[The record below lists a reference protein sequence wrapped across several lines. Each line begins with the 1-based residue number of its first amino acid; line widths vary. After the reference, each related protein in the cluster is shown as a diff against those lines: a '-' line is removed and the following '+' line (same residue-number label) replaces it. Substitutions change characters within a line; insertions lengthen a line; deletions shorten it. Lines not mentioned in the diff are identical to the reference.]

1 MAKRDFDAAWKTILE
16 AFEIEMVEL
25 LFPEVYPEIDWN
37 LGTESLDNDLR
48 EIAREIFDKDSSKT
62 IISDKI
68 IKVRTKNNK
77 NKIIFIHI
85 EVQSYSSGDEVF
97 SERMFK
103 YFYRLFD
110 KFKYKN
116 KEEGEIIAA
125 AIYTYKG
132 DSGKDKN
139 YIYKPLKFKEN
150 ILQYN
155 FKVID
160 VEKMDLN
167 ILSEEN
173 PLKLVFKM
181 AKKLLKT
188 SSKDIDIFNSKIE
201 LAEELRLYDK
211 VKNEEQVKALVDF
224 LEYLFL
230 IKDKFLEEKFEDYKK
245 SKGGVYKMT
254 VEEVRRLYYEGKG
267 IEKGIEKG
275 KIEGF
280 KEAISKI
287 IDVLDDKTISEKFEI
302 SIDEVK
308 KIREER
314 SKKLN

>member
-48 EIAREIFDKDSSKT
+48 EIAREVFDKDSSKT

-132 DSGKDKN
+132 DSGKD
-139 YIYKPLKFKEN
+139 
-150 ILQYN
+150 
-155 FKVID
+155 
-160 VEKMDLN
+160 
-167 ILSEEN
+167 
-173 PLKLVFKM
+173 
-181 AKKLLKT
+181 
-188 SSKDIDIFNSKIE
+188 
-201 LAEELRLYDK
+201 
-211 VKNEEQVKALVDF
+211 
-224 LEYLFL
+224 
-230 IKDKFLEEKFEDYKK
+230 
-245 SKGGVYKMT
+245 
-254 VEEVRRLYYEGKG
+254 
-267 IEKGIEKG
+267 
-275 KIEGF
+275 
-280 KEAISKI
+280 
-287 IDVLDDKTISEKFEI
+287 
-302 SIDEVK
+302 
-308 KIREER
+308 
-314 SKKLN
+314 

>member
-68 IKVRTKNNK
+68 IKVRTKDNK

-302 SIDEVK
+302 SIEEVK